1 MGVARPPHGWSDFS
15 LIASLISPNDDR
27 ASPAGLRF
35 SFAAGLSGV
44 PASEWNALFDSG
56 YPFARHAFL
65 SALETYSCVGES
77 TGWLPRHLLVH
88 RDGKL
93 VGAAPLYLKLHS
105 YGEFVF
111 DFAWAEASHSI
122 RRPYYPKL
130 LNAIPF
136 VPAVGPRIGAIDSA
150 VREAVAEQ
158 LTALVEAESLSSA
171 HTLFVADDQAEAY
184 RRAHWLE
191 RHDLQFQ
198 WFNRGDADFSTF
210 AGRFSS
216 DKRKKMLR
224 ERRRVAEAGLRFETR
239 RGDELD
245 EAAWM
250 AVYTLYANTY
260 EERGQAPYLTPDFLL
275 GYGAAPGSPFRVILG
290 YEGAHLIAAAL
301 TLQGGD
307 TLYGRHW
314 GAADRYHSLH
324 FECCYYQG
332 IELCL
337 REGLR
342 RYDAGTQGEHKL
354 ARGFT
359 PVLTRSLHH
368 LAEPRL
374 RDAVEHFLQRER
386 RAVAARGVELMHHS
400 PYRHDPTPTV

>member
-1 MGVARPPHGWSDFS
+1 VGAARPAHGRPDVS
-15 LIASLISPNDDR
+15 LTAPNDT
-27 ASPAGLRF
+27 ALAPLRYRY
-35 SFAAGLSGV
+35 AAGLAGV
-44 PASEWNALFDSG
+44 SAAEWDALFDPG
-56 YPFARHAFL
+56 YPFTTHAFL
-65 SALETYSCVGES
+65 AALETHRCVGEK
-77 TGWLPRHLLVH
+77 TGWLPQHLLAY
-88 RDGKL
+88 REGEL

-111 DFAWAEASHSI
+111 DFAWAEASHSL
-122 RRPYYPKL
+122 RQAYYPKL

-136 VPAVGPRIGAIDSA
+136 TPAVGQRIGAVDDR
-150 VREAVAEQ
+150 VRADVARRLGHIVDQ
-158 LTALVEAESLSSA
+158 ESLSSA
-171 HTLFVADDQAEAY
+171 HTLFVADEQADVFRGAG
-184 RRAHWLE
+184 WLE
-191 RHDLQFQ
+191 RHDLQFH
-198 WFNRGDADFSTF
+198 WFNRGDADFSSF
-210 AGRFSS
+210 AARFSS

-250 AVYTLYANTY
+250 AIYALYANTY
-260 EERGQAPYLTPDFLL
+260 EERGQAPYLTPGFLL
-275 GYGAAPGSPFRVILG
+275 GYGGAAGSPFRVILG
-290 YEGAHLIAAAL
+290 YDGAQLIAAAL
-301 TLQGGD
+301 TLQGND

-337 REGLR
+337 SQGLS

-359 PVLTRSLHH
+359 PVLTRSLHQ

-374 RDAVEHFLQRER
+374 RAAVEHFLQRER
-386 RAVAARGVELMHHS
+386 RLVATRQQELMHHS
-400 PYRHDPTPTV
+400 PYRIEPTPNV

>member
-1 MGVARPPHGWSDFS
+1 VGAARPAYRRPDVS
-15 LIASLISPNDDR
+15 LTTPDDTP
-27 ASPAGLRF
+27 PAPLRY
-35 SFAAGLSGV
+35 SFAAGLACV
-44 PASEWNALFDSG
+44 PAAEWDALFDSG
-56 YPFARHAFL
+56 YPFTRHGFL
-65 SALETYSCVGES
+65 SALETHRCVGET
-77 TGWLPRHLLVH
+77 TGWLPRHLMAH
-88 RDGKL
+88 RGDRL

-111 DFAWAEASHSI
+111 DFAWAEASH
-122 RRPYYPKL
+122 RLRQPYYPKL

-136 VPAVGPRIGAIDSA
+136 TPSVGQRIGATDDG
-150 VREAVAEQ
+150 VRADIARQ
-158 LTALVEAESLSSA
+158 LSRIVGEESLSSA
-171 HTLFVADDQAEAY
+171 HALFVADEQAGAY
-184 RRAHWLE
+184 RNANWLE

-198 WFNRGDADFSTF
+198 WFNRGDADFSAF
-210 AGRFSS
+210 AARFSS

-224 ERRRVAEAGLRFETR
+224 ERRRVTEAGLRFETR
-239 RGDELD
+239 RGDELS
-245 EAAWM
+245 EAEWI
-250 AVYTLYANTY
+250 AVYALYANTY
-260 EERGQAPYLTPDFLL
+260 EERGQAPYLTPEFLL
-275 GYGAAPGSPFRVILG
+275 GYGGASGSPFRVILG
-290 YEGAHLIAAAL
+290 FDGPRLIAAAL
-301 TLQGGD
+301 TLQGSD

-354 ARGFT
+354 ARGFM

-374 RDAVEHFLQRER
+374 RDAVEHFLERER
-386 RAVAARGVELMHHS
+386 RLIAARGLELMHHS
-400 PYRHDPTPTV
+400 PYRLDPQPNV

>member
-1 MGVARPPHGWSDFS
+1 M
-15 LIASLISPNDDR
+15 
-27 ASPAGLRF
+27 PA
-35 SFAAGLSGV
+35 A
-44 PASEWNALFDSG
+44 EWDALFDAG
-56 YPFARHAFL
+56 YPFTRHDFL
-65 SALETYSCVGES
+65 LALETHGCVGES
-77 TGWLPRHLLVH
+77 TGWLPRHLLAH
-88 RDGKL
+88 RDGRL

-122 RRPYYPKL
+122 GQRYYPKL

-136 VPAVGPRIGAIDSA
+136 VPSVGPRHGAVDDA
-150 VREAVAEQ
+150 VGGALAEQ
-158 LTALVEAESLSSA
+158 LSAVVGAESLSSA
-171 HTLFVADDQAEAY
+171 HALFVADDQAAAY
-184 RRAHWLE
+184 RTAGWLE
-191 RHDLQFQ
+191 RQDLQFQ
-198 WFNRGDADFSTF
+198 WLNRGDADFTAF
-210 AGRFSS
+210 AARFSS

-245 EAAWM
+245 EATWI
-250 AVYTLYANTY
+250 AVYALYANTY
-260 EERGQAPYLTPDFLL
+260 EERGQAPYLTPEFLL
-275 GYGAAPGSPFRVILG
+275 GYGGAAGSPFRVILG
-290 YEGAHLIAAAL
+290 YEGSQLIAAAL

-314 GAADRYHSLH
+314 GAAERFHSLH

-337 REGLR
+337 REGLQ

-359 PVLTRSLHH
+359 PVRTRSFHH
-368 LAEPRL
+368 LADSRL
-374 RDAVEHFLQRER
+374 RAAVEQFLTRER
-386 RAVAARGVELMHHS
+386 RLVAAREQELMHHS
-400 PYRHDPTPTV
+400 PYRLDPPPTV

>member
-1 MGVARPPHGWSDFS
+1 LAKVAS
-15 LIASLISPNDDR
+15 
-27 ASPAGLRF
+27 
-35 SFAAGLSGV
+35 
-44 PASEWNALFDSG
+44 SEWDALFDSG
-56 YPFARHAFL
+56 YPFTRHAFL
-65 SALETYSCVGES
+65 AALESYDCVGEAI
-77 TGWLPRHLLVH
+77 GWLPQHLLVH

-122 RRPYYPKL
+122 RKPYYPKL

-136 VPAVGPRIGAIDSA
+136 VPSVGPRIGAIDDTIRCA
-150 VREAVAEQ
+150 IAER
-158 LTALVEAESLSSA
+158 LTELVESESLSSA
-171 HTLFVADDQAEAY
+171 HTLFVADDQADAY

-191 RHDLQFQ
+191 RTDLQFQ
-198 WFNRGDADFSTF
+198 WFNRGDPDFTAF
-210 AGRFSS
+210 AARFSS

-239 RGDELD
+239 RGEELD
-245 EAAWM
+245 DALWGK
-250 AVYTLYANTY
+250 VYALYANTY
-260 EERGQAPYLTPDFLL
+260 EERGQAPYLTPEFLF
-275 GYGAAPGSPFRVILG
+275 GYGGAAGSPFRVILG
-290 YEGAHLIAAAL
+290 YEGAELIAAAL

-337 REGLR
+337 REGLS

-374 RDAVEHFLQRER
+374 RDAVEQFLKRER
-386 RAVAARGVELMHHS
+386 RAVAAREQELMQHS
-400 PYRHDPTPTV
+400 PYRLDPPPTV

>member
-1 MGVARPPHGWSDFS
+1 MTAPRLARPSIDGSP
-15 LIASLISPNDDR
+15 IASLTKPDEPVP
-27 ASPAGLRF
+27 PAPLRF
-35 SFAAGLSGV
+35 SFATALARV
-44 PASEWNALFDSG
+44 RATDWDALFDAG
-56 YPFARHAFL
+56 YPFTRYAFL
-65 SALETYSCVGES
+65 GALETYRCVGEA
-77 TGWLPRHLLVH
+77 TGWLPRHLLAH

-93 VGAAPLYLKLHS
+93 VGAVPLYLKLHS

-122 RRPYYPKL
+122 RQPYYPKL

-136 VPAVGPRIGAIDSA
+136 VPSVGPRIGAIDEP
-150 VREAVAEQ
+150 VRAALVQQ
-158 LTALVEAESLSSA
+158 LTTLVETESLSSVHA
-171 HTLFVADDQAEAY
+171 LFVADDQAAAY
-184 RRAHWLE
+184 RGANWLE

-198 WFNRGDADFSTF
+198 WFNRGDADFGAF
-210 AGRFSS
+210 AARFSS

-224 ERRRVAEAGLRFETR
+224 ERRRVVEAGLRFETR

-245 EAAWM
+245 EAEWM
-250 AVYTLYANTY
+250 SVYALYANTY
-260 EERGQAPYLTPDFLL
+260 EERGQAPYLTPEFLL
-275 GYGAAPGSPFRVILG
+275 GFGGAADSPFRVILG
-290 YEGAHLIAAAL
+290 YEGRQLIAAAL

-337 REGLR
+337 REGLS

-354 ARGFT
+354 ARGFA
-359 PVLTRSLHH
+359 PVVTRSLHH
-368 LAEPRL
+368 LAQPRL
-374 RDAVEHFLQRER
+374 RDAVEHFLTRER
-386 RAVAARGVELMHHS
+386 RAVAAREQELMHHS
-400 PYRHDPTPTV
+400 PYRLDPTPNV